1 LKNLSL
7 CEVVVPSED
16 FNIFV
21 ALDAVE
27 EDVVDRTAGS
37 LEKGN

>member
-16 FNIFV
+16 IKILV

-27 EDVVDRTAGS
+27 KAVVDRTAGS
-37 LEKGN
+37 LDKGN

>member
-1 LKNLSL
+1 LKNISL

-16 FNIFV
+16 FKILV

-27 EDVVDRTAGS
+27 EAVVDRTAGS